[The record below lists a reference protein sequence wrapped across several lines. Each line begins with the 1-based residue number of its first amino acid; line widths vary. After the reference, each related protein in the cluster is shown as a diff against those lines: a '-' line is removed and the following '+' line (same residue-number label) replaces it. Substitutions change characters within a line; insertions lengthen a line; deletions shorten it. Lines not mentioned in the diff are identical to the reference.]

1 MLETVTIKVD
11 EEPKRRMELGEENWS
26 AYLRE
31 AIRKRIKQ
39 ELGFGEDK
47 VTDDDHRH
55 ILELSIRRKMSF
67 IDAVYVYVSKVN
79 GVALLTADDS
89 RVRCAEGETKVI
101 HLSDF
106 RKRSAAS

>member
-1 MLETVTIKVD
+1 
-11 EEPKRRMELGEENWS
+11 
-26 AYLRE
+26 
-31 AIRKRIKQ
+31 
-39 ELGFGEDK
+39 
-47 VTDDDHRH
+47 
-55 ILELSIRRKMSF
+55 LSIRRKMSF